1 MDDLDL
7 EKLKQELD
15 DVSGGSRYDIDDIMR
30 EAGASEPEEDK
41 ESLEQLMQRFGIRMD
56 EPQPKAE
63 GFAAPVTEDMMPK
76 LPETEDLSALF
87 RAAEQCASLS
97 RQQFSH
103 VLAALRTALRDA
115 IFDANG
121 MQTPLLPALREQSH
135 ALARALTV
143 RQLLALYDW
152 MGELDSRISRN
163 PGMALLTG
171 CLAAGSYERI
181 QK

>member
-1 MDDLDL
+1 MP
-7 EKLKQELD
+7 
-15 DVSGGSRYDIDDIMR
+15 RT
-30 EAGASEPEEDK
+30 
-41 ESLEQLMQRFGIRMD
+41 
-56 EPQPKAE
+56 PKSKRLRR
-63 GFAAPVTEDMMPK
+63 AAAALAAAV
-76 LPETEDLSALF
+76 LLSAGGF
-87 RAAEQCASLS
+87 
-97 RQQFSH
+97 
-103 VLAALRTALRDA
+103 AALRTALRDA

-121 MQTPLLPALREQSH
+121 MQTPLLPALWEQSH